1 MFKLIKGNKLLY
13 FISLILIV
21 MYSSMDVGKSLLMGE
36 LFDNSNLM
44 SSLREGLIII
54 VIFLSMYIIIMMLQQ
69 FTTELLKNK
78 IRYNLNKNLYMK
90 YLNVLPDKFE
100 EFDSSTIINEFN
112 NELSIIVDQYIT
124 SKLNVFYLVISFL
137 FGSIYIGKI
146 NIYILLFLYL
156 CGIATLLLN
165 QSFSGK
171 FKKNQKDLLFSQK
184 EWINIVKNLCTNY
197 KVIRNYNIEEDYE
210 NILDVSNE
218 DLCKKQIKSNGFVKI
233 MSSMNSGI
241 SQVMFFGTMLF
252 GLKLIEMDLLT
263 IGELIGIIQAS
274 NMIISPIS
282 NYMNLR
288 NSINASI
295 PILKSY
301 DEKMNEECIDGQN
314 NLLDDIN
321 DIKLENV
328 NFYYKNN
335 PILNNVSYEFKKGRK
350 YLIIGSSGSGKS
362 TLLKIISKQRK
373 ANNIYVNG
381 IELNKI
387 SFSSYVKKFAYLTQ
401 ENHLLPYSFKKNITL
416 NKTNDNKFEDIIHN
430 LYLDNFFAKQDKVF
444 NEDNPE
450 MSGGELQR
458 MNLGR
463 ALFYDKSWLL
473 LDEAFS
479 SVDIS
484 TMIKIEK
491 RILEDKNLTVL
502 AISHKI
508 IPEILKLY
516 DEILIMKNGY
526 LSSIDYDQCLNI
538 VNEE

>member
-44 SSLREGLIII
+44 SSLSEGLIII

-184 EWINIVKNLCTNY
+184 EWINIVKDLCTNY

-210 NILDVSNE
+210 NMLDVSNE

-479 SVDIS
+479 SVDTS

-508 IPEILKLY
+508 VPEILKLY

>member
-44 SSLREGLIII
+44 SSLSEGLIII

-210 NILDVSNE
+210 NMLDVSNE

-479 SVDIS
+479 SVDTS

-508 IPEILKLY
+508 VPEILKLY